1 MFSSRPGDGTG
12 DSLVA
17 IARHSERSHGLIV
30 AVGSRAC
37 AIPLAHVV
45 ETMRPLRLE
54 PIAGMPS
61 FVLGLSVIRGA
72 PTPVVDLAAVLGGS
86 HAIAPTRFVVLRL
99 GERVVA
105 LAVDRVIGVRELDA
119 MRLQEMPPLLRSAS
133 ADVIEA
139 IGMLDAQLLVALR
152 ATRILADETWNVLEA
167 HEGGP

>member
-1 MFSSRPGDGTG
+1 M
-12 DSLVA
+12 VA
-17 IARHSERSHGLIV
+17 MTRHLERSPGLIV

-45 ETMRPLRLE
+45 ETMRPLPLE

-61 FVLGLSVIRGA
+61 FVLGLSVIRGV

-86 HAIAPTRFVVLRL
+86 LTIAPTRFVVLRL

-119 MRLQEMPPLLRSAS
+119 TRLQEMPPLLRSAS
-133 ADVIEA
+133 ADAIEA
-139 IGMLDAQLLVALR
+139 IGTLDARLLVALR
-152 ATRILADETWNVLEA
+152 ATRILTDETWDVLEA
-167 HEGGP
+167 NEGRP